1 MMANSM
7 IVDGECYSYTGVCLN
22 YLQITA
28 MEYGIPTTSGSVVVK
43 NNPRA
48 NDPNALINQLTTSA
62 FVPDDCAREGLPLV
76 CNYFYLI
83 CDSSGNSPVMLS
95 NLEDECIEV
104 SQGSCRSVW
113 QLAMSS
119 DLLPDCSDLDSDSG
133 ESLSRIPTSNVTC
146 HPQFGLRCGL
156 CVPLCNEFSETP
168 EDIQKSIDLFFVISG
183 CVIVIGGIFVILV
196 SIIRRSVM

>member
-104 SQGSCRSVW
+104 SQGRN
-113 QLAMSS
+113 
-119 DLLPDCSDLDSDSG
+119 
-133 ESLSRIPTSNVTC
+133 T
-146 HPQFGLRCGL
+146 
-156 CVPLCNEFSETP
+156 
-168 EDIQKSIDLFFVISG
+168 
-183 CVIVIGGIFVILV
+183 
-196 SIIRRSVM
+196 